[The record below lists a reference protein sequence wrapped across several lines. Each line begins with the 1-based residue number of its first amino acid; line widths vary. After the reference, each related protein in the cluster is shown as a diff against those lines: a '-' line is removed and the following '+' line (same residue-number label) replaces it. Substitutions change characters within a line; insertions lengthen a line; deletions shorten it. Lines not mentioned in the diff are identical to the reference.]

1 MKSTSKRDFWIQ
13 AIGLAIFLGLIG
25 AAVWTTW
32 NRLVDQGIATGFD
45 ILGRETAWRL
55 SNAPLGHEAS
65 DPYWLAFAN
74 ALANTFILGMTGI
87 VFSTLLG
94 VAIGFGR
101 VMNNPA
107 VRAFCTIYV
116 EIFRNVPLV
125 VQVVFWYGVFLRF
138 PTVRDAIEIGNVLIL
153 SNRGLALPGVQA
165 AEGSSLWLI
174 FLVVL
179 ALMIPVG
186 WWIRR
191 RLLPS
196 ALKVVICGALALALV
211 GIVATLLPGF
221 DVELPVAGRFSYDS
235 GFILNIEFA
244 ALAFGI
250 IVFSAAY
257 IGEIVRGGLESVD
270 RGQVEAARAIGLTE
284 TQVFWDVRLPLA
296 LRSIVPPIGNQ
307 YIFTMKATALGSAV
321 GYSELFTVSVVG
333 INQTGRTMEFIFLM
347 MALYVLIN
355 FTMTRLVNWLNRAVA
370 LRGHS

>member
-1 MKSTSKRDFWIQ
+1 MKSISARDFWIQ
-13 AIGLAIFLGLIG
+13 AIGLAIFVALIV

-55 SNAPLGHEAS
+55 SNAPLGHEAT

-74 ALANTFILGMTGI
+74 AVANTFILGMTGI

-125 VQVVFWYGVFLRF
+125 VQVVFWYGVFLRL
-138 PTVRDAIEIGNVLIL
+138 PTVRDAVEVGNLLIL

-165 AEGSSLWLI
+165 TGGSGLWLL
-174 FLVVL
+174 FLVV
-179 ALMIPVG
+179 AVLMAPIG
-186 WWIRR
+186 WWIWRQ
-191 RLLPS
+191 LLPD
-196 ALKVVICGALALALV
+196 ALKVVMIGAATLATL
-211 GIVATLLPGF
+211 GIAATLLPGF
-221 DVELPVAGRFSYDS
+221 SVNLPAAGRFSYDS

-250 IVFSAAY
+250 VVFSAAY

-270 RGQVEAARAIGLTE
+270 RGQVEAARSIGLTE

-355 FTMTRLVNWLNRAVA
+355 FTMTRLVDWMNRAVA
-370 LRGHS
+370 LRGHT